1 MSREKSPSIIYRLV
15 KYSDSSAIATA
26 FSRDYGKV
34 KLFIPKAYTK
44 KGGVASFIPGILD
57 FARKQTD
64 LGRFYSFEPDTS
76 FYKFIDNHDIV
87 LRLHLIFEIYDGLY
101 HADIT
106 DEKLYDLLLK
116 IDDVNFRKITLYI
129 IYFMLRQSGVMYE
142 LDACCSCSSDENI
155 YTVSDAGIYCD
166 ICAEQLSL
174 KTMCDKESSYIIK
187 CFGNS
192 ALYRNLSIS
201 RKQEIQVL
209 TALCAYAEKVME
221 KKLKSIKT
229 IFDMI

>member
-26 FSRDYGKV
+26 FSRDYGKL

-44 KGGVASFIPGILD
+44 KGGVASFMPGMLD
-57 FARKQTD
+57 FAKKQTD
-64 LGRFYSFEPDTS
+64 LCRYYCFEPDTTY
-76 FYKFIDNHDIV
+76 YKFIDNHDIV
-87 LRLHLIFEIYDGLY
+87 LRLHLVFEIFDGLY
-101 HADIT
+101 HTDIK

-116 IDDVNFRKITLYI
+116 IDDTNFRKITLYI

-142 LDACCSCSSDENI
+142 LDSCCNCASDENI
-155 YTVSDAGIYCD
+155 YTVCDSGVYCD
-166 ICAEQLSL
+166 SCADQLSL
-174 KTMCDKESSYIIK
+174 QKICDKESSYIVR

-192 ALYRNLSIS
+192 SLYRNLTVT

-209 TALCAYAEKVME
+209 AALCAYSERVME
-221 KKLKSIKT
+221 KKLKSLKT